1 MASPILLDA
10 RTVTIA
16 ASTTVQCLVISCP
29 MHRWCTLG
37 YQYDWTNRSYTEKA
51 RNPIPEAVSEL
62 YDKALREVKLER
74 SHIAEAAIVNFYTP
88 KSTLGGH
95 LDDVE
100 PDQEAPIVSVSLGCT
115 AVFLIGTNC

>member
-1 MASPILLDA
+1 MSCDILPDA
-10 RTVTIA
+10 RKVTLA
-16 ASTTVQCLVISCP
+16 TNETVQCFLISCP
-29 MHRWCTLG
+29 IHRWCTLG

-51 RNPIPEAVSEL
+51 RNPFPEAVSEL

-74 SHIAEAAIVNFYTP
+74 SHKAEAAIVNFYTP

-115 AVFLIGTNC
+115 AVFLIGTDC